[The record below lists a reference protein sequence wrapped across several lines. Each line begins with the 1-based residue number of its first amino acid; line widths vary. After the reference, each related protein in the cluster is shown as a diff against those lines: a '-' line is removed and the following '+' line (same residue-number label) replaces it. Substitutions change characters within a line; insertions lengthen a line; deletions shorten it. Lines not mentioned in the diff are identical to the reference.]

1 VGAPSGLFRVRKS
14 TQQWGV
20 HGGTPLQTE
29 IARFKKLMTPKAN
42 MCEDERNFLRRPLTV
57 NRNFPITFL
66 AILLL
71 FVLSITV
78 PAQNPPSIAADVA
91 PSAAPKAVL
100 SPQVHASLTTL
111 PEADTLIY
119 INPQRI
125 LNEAAPRVMSEK
137 DLADMRK
144 TLAEIN
150 QFAGV
155 DPTKVEFIVI
165 AVRSRKPTADLNFAP
180 PQLMAVAGG
189 DFSAD
194 SVVAL
199 AKMASDGKLREEKY
213 GAKTLWLMT
222 IDPLVKEA
230 EKNPFLRSFTEVGI
244 VPLNANTIA
253 VGSPGYLRA
262 AVDAGE
268 GNGRIS
274 AESLNSLQRDPSVL
288 LSVAGRPF
296 DSLAKSIGLLGTEA
310 NPRAAKCES
319 NLGNFYAALTM
330 DAANFML
337 RGAMGADNP
346 DTAKVLNN
354 LANGLWRHA
363 MSYVPEKTGQTVM
376 SSVKFAPTDNEVVL
390 SADFP
395 QQMVVDFLKS
405 QMQPKKQDAAAS
417 APATTT
423 PPAKKR
429 TVHRRRRRP

>member
-1 VGAPSGLFRVRKS
+1 MK
-14 TQQWGV
+14 
-20 HGGTPLQTE
+20 
-29 IARFKKLMTPKAN
+29 
-42 MCEDERNFLRRPLTV
+42 
-57 NRNFPITFL
+57 RNFPLTFL

-71 FVLSITV
+71 FVLGITV
-78 PAQNPPSIAADVA
+78 PAQNPPSIAASVA
-91 PSAAPKAVL
+91 PSAAPKAVV
-100 SPQVHASLTTL
+100 SPQIHASLTTL

-144 TLAEIN
+144 SLVEFN

-155 DPTKVEFIVI
+155 DPTKVEFIVM

-189 DFSAD
+189 AFSAE

-230 EKNPFLRSFTEVGI
+230 EKNPFLRSFTELGI
-244 VPLNANTIA
+244 VALNTNTIA

-274 AESLNSLQRDPSVL
+274 SESLNSLLRDPSVL
-288 LSVAGRPF
+288 ISVAGRPF
-296 DSLAKSIGLLGTEA
+296 DSLAKSIGLLGTDA
-310 NPRAAKCES
+310 NPRAAKCDS
-319 NLGNFYAALTM
+319 NLGDFYAALTM
-330 DAANFML
+330 DTANFML

-363 MSYVPEKTGQTVM
+363 MSYMPDKAGQMVM
-376 SSVKFAPTDNEVVL
+376 NNVKFTPTDNEVVL

-395 QQMVVDFLKS
+395 QQMVIDFMKS

-417 APATTT
+417 APAANTTT

>member
-1 VGAPSGLFRVRKS
+1 
-14 TQQWGV
+14 
-20 HGGTPLQTE
+20 
-29 IARFKKLMTPKAN
+29 MTPKPN
-42 MCEDERNFLRRPLTV
+42 LCEDERNFLRRHFIV
-57 NRNFPITFL
+57 NRNFPLTLL

-71 FVLSITV
+71 FVMSTTV
-78 PAQNPPSIAADVA
+78 PAQNPPSIAASVA
-91 PSAAPKAVL
+91 PSAASKAVV
-100 SPQVHASLTTL
+100 SPQVHASLTNL
-111 PEADTLIY
+111 PETDTLIY

-125 LNEAAPRVMSEK
+125 LNEAAPRILSEK
-137 DLADMRK
+137 DLADLRK
-144 TLAEIN
+144 TLADVN

-155 DPTKVEFIVI
+155 DPTKAEFIVL
-165 AVRSRKPTADLNFAP
+165 AVRSRKPAADLNFAP

-194 SVVAL
+194 SLVNL

-213 GAKTLWLMT
+213 GTKTLWLMT

-230 EKNPFLRSFTEVGI
+230 EKNPFLRSFTEMGI
-244 VPLNANTIA
+244 VALNANTIA

-274 AESLNSLQRDPSVL
+274 AESLNSLLRDPSVL
-288 LSVAGRPF
+288 ISVAGRPF
-296 DSLAKSIGLLGTEA
+296 DSFAKSIGLLGTETT
-310 NPRAAKCES
+310 PRAAKCDS
-319 NLGNFYAALTM
+319 NLGDFYAALTM

-363 MSYVPEKTGQTVM
+363 MSYMPDKAGQTVM
-376 SSVKFAPTDNEVVL
+376 SNVKFSPTDNEVVL

-395 QQMVVDFLKS
+395 QQMVIDFMKS

-417 APATTT
+417 APAATTTT

>member
-1 VGAPSGLFRVRKS
+1 
-14 TQQWGV
+14 
-20 HGGTPLQTE
+20 
-29 IARFKKLMTPKAN
+29 M
-42 MCEDERNFLRRPLTV
+42 
-57 NRNFPITFL
+57 NRNFPLTFL

-71 FVLSITV
+71 FELSITV
-78 PAQNPPSIAADVA
+78 PAQNPPSIAANVA
-91 PSAAPKAVL
+91 PGTASRAVL
-100 SPQVHASLTTL
+100 SPQVHASITTL

-119 INPQRI
+119 INTQRI
-125 LNEAAPRVMSEK
+125 LNEAAPRVLSEK
-137 DLADMRK
+137 DLANMRK
-144 TLAEIN
+144 TLADIN

-155 DPTKVEFIVI
+155 DPTKVEFIVM
-165 AVRSRKPTADLNFAP
+165 ALRSRKPTADLNFAP

-199 AKMASDGKLREEKY
+199 AKAASDGKLREEKY

-230 EKNPFLRSFTEVGI
+230 EKNPFLKSFTEVGI
-244 VPLNANTIA
+244 VALNANTIA
-253 VGSPGYLRA
+253 VGSPGYLKA

-274 AESLNSLQRDPSVL
+274 AESLNSLLRDPSVL
-288 LSVAGRPF
+288 ISVAGRPF
-296 DSLAKSIGLLGTEA
+296 DSLAKSIGLLGTETT
-310 NPRAAKCES
+310 PRAAKCES
-319 NLGNFYAALTM
+319 NLGDFYAALTM
-330 DAANFML
+330 DAANFTL

-354 LANGLWRHA
+354 FANGLWRHA
-363 MSYVPEKTGQTVM
+363 MSYVPDKTGQTIM
-376 SSVKFAPTDNEVVL
+376 SKVQLTSTENEVVL

-395 QQMVVDFLKS
+395 QQMVIDFMKS
-405 QMQPKKQDAAAS
+405 QMQPKKQDAATS
-417 APATTT
+417 APATTTTT